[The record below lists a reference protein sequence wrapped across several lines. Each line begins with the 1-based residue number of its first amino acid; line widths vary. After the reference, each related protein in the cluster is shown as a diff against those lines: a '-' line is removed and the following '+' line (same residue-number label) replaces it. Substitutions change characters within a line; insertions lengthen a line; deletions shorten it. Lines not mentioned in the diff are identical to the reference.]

1 MQMISWGCCLLLLPV
16 LPCYS
21 MSQEERIMS
30 LGAAVEDSEFVYIM
44 RSRLHSL
51 LKNMRRNPE
60 MYESIN

>member
-1 MQMISWGCCLLLLPV
+1 
-16 LPCYS
+16 
-21 MSQEERIMS
+21 MS